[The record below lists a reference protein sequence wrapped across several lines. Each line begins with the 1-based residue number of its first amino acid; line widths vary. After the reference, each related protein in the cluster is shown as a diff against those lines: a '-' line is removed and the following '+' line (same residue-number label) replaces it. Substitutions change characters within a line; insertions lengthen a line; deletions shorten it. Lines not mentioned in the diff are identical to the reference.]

1 MKYYRVNEKGED
13 RYIFRHFTN
22 GRQSSIYLIKNELY
36 TEKEREKEQIPFSYL
51 EEVNISKKNIY
62 WFFGARFEMNKTN

>member
-1 MKYYRVNEKGED
+1 MKYYRVNEKGAD
-13 RYIFRHFTN
+13 KYIFNHFTN
-22 GRQSSIYLIKNELY
+22 GRQSSVHLIKNELY

-62 WFFGARFEMNKTN
+62 WFCGARFEIKKTN

>member
-1 MKYYRVNEKGED
+1 MKYYRVNEKGAD
-13 RYIFRHFTN
+13 RYIFSHFTN
-22 GRQSSIYLIKNELY
+22 GRQSSIHLIKNELY

-62 WFFGARFEMNKTN
+62 WFFGARFEMKKIN